1 MEHYKPRVGDILLVR
16 SKGFVPAGI
25 RLLTNCY
32 YNHAAIIV
40 QAMGELCVL
49 EAIGRGFMI
58 TKTYEEYKQETCREY
73 AIMRPRDGVEQRA
86 TVINERVISIIG
98 KPYDYKSLLYS
109 QIIKQVSKRDKWKG
123 AKDMK
128 ATKRIYCSEACAY
141 VYPEIF
147 PKWWAV
153 APVDIYNEPKLELVY
168 TSK

>member
-1 MEHYKPRVGDILLVR
+1 MEHYKPKVGDILLVH
-16 SKGFVPAGI
+16 SKGFVPMGI
-25 RLLTNCY
+25 RLFTKCY

-40 QAMGELCVL
+40 KAMGEICVL

-58 TKTYEEYKQETCREY
+58 TKTYEEYKKETCREY
-73 AIMRPRDGVEQRA
+73 AVLRPKEGKLLHSKQVNDRLID
-86 TVINERVISIIG
+86 IIG

-109 QIIKQVSKRDKWKG
+109 QIIKQVSKKDTWKG
-123 AKDMK
+123 AKEMK

-141 VYPEIF
+141 AYPYIF
-147 PKWWAV
+147 PKWWSI